1 MAQIINI
8 LLDQNPKTTGL
19 TERNCV
25 EESLRCAVAICQL
38 DLKERVEY
46 WERVGY
52 GGLQEALPP
61 QKEKKKKDKDKAD
74 GDDEKKKKEE
84 EGDEKDGNEK
94 KDKEGGEGDGKES
107 DKDASSAEPQAQDG
121 PVGPWQ
127 SYPSPILSILAAIFD
142 RKKIY
147 YRGPQQRW
155 NSHQQ
160 GLPAVRVQ
168 NIRKFLELGGL
179 PILTRYFEICAGM
192 NGGAPPGPNG
202 RIGTVSSPWTFPD
215 SVHEMTCL
223 LSAAVDAIPEWT
235 PLKGDP
241 KKQQQQQQQR
251 ATTSEGYV
259 LPTAAEALTIRSC
272 IAITRPMLHHL
283 SFGVDDKWLKDQDH
297 ESLKEVRRH
306 LTRIMDTIG
315 PSRIMPPSPTA
326 VAASSGSSG
335 GSGSG
340 SSDPGFVTTRAD
352 YIRFYSDLNG
362 LIHRYLTSHS
372 LLLRLLGWDELDSI
386 LVHANKMSPPP
397 RRYVVSNAGCPYI
410 NGSYEFGAEI
420 DADGWALV
428 AGGGGTGYGGS
439 SGELKYLHNV
449 PAEALRKSSG
459 GGTGASDTPMA
470 AANGAAPEA
479 APVADAAAQKDGKI
493 ITLFRCTM
501 RSNQKWWFLSE
512 ADPDQPGTDKD
523 IDYYQHKSKTQTE
536 MNIPPS
542 DGWVTCGN
550 RNNDAPGKDPPPTLT
565 PRGAMVPPGQE
576 ALTLAAQISAWA
588 VQNNVIEL
596 VLGGAEGGGTHR
608 EVVSR
613 STVLIEFMAELG
625 RKWEDDELE
634 AQDDAVTA
642 APDDGAQ
649 GSVDA
654 NTNGATNMDVDRFS
668 PATVPRVDAGGGDAS
683 GISSAARGS
692 ATLLPSHLSLAWKTY
707 LSNSDEAVTEE
718 VCKMLVS
725 ILPKLADKLAIH
737 LLELVGES
745 LDRREKAKNL
755 TEVVAFCSSLVMKY
769 PVVHADDQKSKSK
782 RALSDAVR
790 SQVLLLLWSVLNHPD
805 ASSSSSQLRSQ
816 IENMKEYVRNELRY
830 HPKSRMHFLEGC
842 RQELERNAASAA
854 AIDAPIN
861 EKIPL
866 RTVNLTRF
874 VLEACPATEAEE
886 LVAGGREALTGL
898 LFRELAAYLKRHKQI
913 STKAADTNRAK
924 GEMIRKV
931 RGRWNALAYFGFSD
945 VSGFHN
951 TQNLTSDALPVFFSF
966 LFTLFLSVELVNQR
980 FWCFCL
986 FPQAIASQP
995 FGTAFVRSDR
1005 QVEFLAVCLRSL

>member
-8 LLDQNPKTTGL
+8 LLDQNSKTTGL

-25 EESLRCAVAICQL
+25 EESLRCAVAICEL

-61 QKEKKKKDKDKAD
+61 AREKKEEEKKGEED
-74 GDDEKKKKEE
+74 GDDKKKKEE
-84 EGDEKDGNEK
+84 EEDKNDGNDK

-107 DKDASSAEPQAQDG
+107 GGGSQNKDAQAQDG

-235 PLKGDP
+235 PLKGVP
-241 KKQQQQQQQR
+241 KKQQQQQQQQQQEPR

-259 LPTAAEALTIRSC
+259 LPTASEALTICSC

-283 SFGVDDKWLKDQDH
+283 SFGVDDKWLKGQDH

-326 VAASSGSSG
+326 VVASSGSGG

-340 SSDPGFVTTRAD
+340 GPSFVTTRAD
-352 YIRFYSDLNG
+352 YIQFYSDLNG

-386 LVHANKMSPPP
+386 LVHANKMNPPP
-397 RRYVVSNAGCPYI
+397 RRYVVSNAGCSYI
-410 NGSYEFGAEI
+410 NGSYEFGADI

-439 SGELKYLHNV
+439 SGELKYLHSV
-449 PAEALRKSSG
+449 LAEALRKISG
-459 GGTGASDTPMA
+459 GGPGDTPMA
-470 AANGAAPEA
+470 AADGAAPEA
-479 APVADAAAQKDGKI
+479 APVPAEADAASQKEGKI

-523 IDYYQHKSKTQTE
+523 IDYYQHKSKTQNE

-550 RNNDAPGKDPPPTLT
+550 RNNDAPGKDPPPTLS

-576 ALTLAAQISAWA
+576 SLTLAAQISAWA

-634 AQDDAVTA
+634 ARADAVA
-642 APDDGAQ
+642 APDDGTQ
-649 GSVDA
+649 GIGNA
-654 NTNGATNMDVDRFS
+654 NANGATNMDVDRFS
-668 PATVPRVDAGGGDAS
+668 PATVPRVDAGGGDARGTS
-683 GISSAARGS
+683 NGARGS
-692 ATLLPSHLSLAWKTY
+692 ATLQPSHLSLAWKTY
-707 LSNSDEAVTEE
+707 LTNSDEAVTEE

-745 LDRREKAKNL
+745 LDGRDKAKNL

-782 RALSDAVR
+782 RALSNAVR

-816 IENMKEYVRNELRY
+816 IENIKEYVRNELRY
-830 HPKSRMHFLEGC
+830 HPKSRMNFLEGC
-842 RQELERNAASAA
+842 RQELERNAASVA
-854 AIDAPIN
+854 AIDAPMN

-898 LFRELAAYLKRHKQI
+898 LFRELATYLKRYKQI
-913 STKAADTNRAK
+913 STKAADSNRPK

-931 RGRWNALAYFGFSD
+931 RGGVLIFNSVFLAVSD
-945 VSGFHN
+945 FHN
-951 TQNLTSDALPVFFSF
+951 TQIRHLIT
-966 LFTLFLSVELVNQR
+966 
-980 FWCFCL
+980 
-986 FPQAIASQP
+986 
-995 FGTAFVRSDR
+995 
-1005 QVEFLAVCLRSL
+1005 

>member
-25 EESLRCAVAICQL
+25 EESLRYAVAICQL

-61 QKEKKKKDKDKAD
+61 KEKKEKQGENDKAD
-74 GDDEKKKKEE
+74 GDEKKKKKKKKK
-84 EGDEKDGNEK
+84 DENDGNEK
-94 KDKEGGEGDGKES
+94 KDEEGDGYES
-107 DKDASSAEPQAQDG
+107 GRSGGGQANENANSDG

-168 NIRKFLELGGL
+168 NIRKFLDLGGL

-202 RIGTVSSPWTFPD
+202 RIGTVASPWKFPD

-241 KKQQQQQQQR
+241 KKQQQQQQQHEQR

-259 LPTAAEALTIRSC
+259 LPTAAEALTIRTC

-283 SFGVDDKWLKDQDH
+283 SFGVDDKWLKGQDH

-315 PSRIMPPSPTA
+315 PSRILPPSPTA
-326 VAASSGSSG
+326 VVASR

-340 SSDPGFVTTRAD
+340 GPGFVTTRAD
-352 YIRFYSDLNG
+352 YIQFYSDLNG
-362 LIHRYLTSHS
+362 LIHRYLTSQS

-386 LVHANKMSPPP
+386 LGHANKMSPPP
-397 RRYVVSNAGCPYI
+397 RRYVVSSAGCPYI

-449 PAEALRKSSG
+449 PSEALRKSRG
-459 GGTGASDTPMA
+459 GGTSDETMA
-470 AANGAAPEA
+470 TTDGTAPEA
-479 APVADAAAQKDGKI
+479 APVPAEADAASQKEGKI

-523 IDYYQHKSKTQTE
+523 IDYYQHKSKTQNE

-550 RNNDAPGKDPPPTLT
+550 RNADAPGKDPPPTLSA
-565 PRGAMVPPGQE
+565 RGAMVPPGQE

-634 AQDDAVTA
+634 ARADSVAS
-642 APDDGAQ
+642 PNDGAQ
-649 GSVDA
+649 ATGDA
-654 NTNGATNMDVDRFS
+654 NTDGATNMDVDRFS
-668 PATVPRVDAGGGDAS
+668 PATVPRVNAGGGDANGMS
-683 GISSAARGS
+683 NSARES
-692 ATLLPSHLSLAWKTY
+692 ATLQPSHLSLAWKTY

-725 ILPKLADKLAIH
+725 ILPKLADNLAIH
-737 LLELVGES
+737 LLELVGGS
-745 LDRREKAKNL
+745 LDQREKAKNF
-755 TEVVAFCSSLVMKY
+755 TDVVAFCSSLVMKH
-769 PVVHADDQKSKSK
+769 PVVHADDQKSRSK

-790 SQVLLLLWSVLNHPD
+790 SQLLLLLWSVLNHPD
-805 ASSSSSQLRSQ
+805 ASSSSSQLRAQ

-830 HPKSRMHFLEGC
+830 HPKSRMNFLEGC
-842 RQELERNAASAA
+842 RQILERNAASVA
-854 AIDAPIN
+854 AIDAPMN

-898 LFRELAAYLKRHKQI
+898 LFRELAAYLKRYKQI
-913 STKAADTNRAK
+913 STKPVETNRPK
-924 GEMIRKV
+924 GEIIRKV
-931 RGRWNALAYFGFSD
+931 RGSGVLLFSRA
-945 VSGFHN
+945 
-951 TQNLTSDALPVFFSF
+951 ALPYFQSPQD
-966 LFTLFLSVELVNQR
+966 TL
-980 FWCFCL
+980 
-986 FPQAIASQP
+986 
-995 FGTAFVRSDR
+995 
-1005 QVEFLAVCLRSL
+1005 